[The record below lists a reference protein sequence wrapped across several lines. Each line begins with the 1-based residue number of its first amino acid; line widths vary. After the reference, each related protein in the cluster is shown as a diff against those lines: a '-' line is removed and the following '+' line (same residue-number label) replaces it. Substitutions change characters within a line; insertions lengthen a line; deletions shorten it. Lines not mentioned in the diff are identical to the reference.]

1 MHSRLDFLLTPG
13 YAHPASPVAPHS
25 HEDEADPLSTQV
37 ETTESELPPAQ
48 RHIIKRPRLTRLLDE
63 AEARVLLLVAPAG
76 YGKTTLARE
85 WVGMNERRALWC
97 HIERSSRDPASMANV
112 LASAVRPLLGD
123 RETRLTQYLRIS
135 GEPDPT
141 AVAALLAEETPGWPE
156 AAWLLID
163 DYHWLTDSEA
173 SDALIRAYIERTGA
187 QALITSRK
195 RPAWVTARTLLY
207 GQVFELGQ
215 SALALTHEEAAQI
228 LADRQKPSA
237 ALIALADGWPAVIG
251 LASFLKTDVTTRATV
266 PEAIHRFL
274 TEELFG
280 GLDTEMRSP
289 LVLLAFVETIERP
302 LLRSLIGDDAE
313 RLITSASRQG
323 LLTQRGTDTF
333 EIHPLVRTFLGSQI
347 AEVRDQMQPLG
358 LRLVDLL
365 IDFGRPDEA
374 FSVIQAFEFAQKV
387 PLLLNSALEAA
398 LAAGRVATIERW
410 VEWGRNAGL
419 SDPVVLL
426 AEAEL
431 FIRRG
436 QTDAAEALASSA
448 AKALTDPRARA
459 QAHLCAGRAAGL
471 SDRANDAR
479 AHFAVALA
487 TDDSLEVRQQ
497 AAWGQFISSAYLRDD
512 AAFQEAY
519 EEFTRIPDVRNI
531 HVLRIRQAEF
541 IYASRFGNVSAAV
554 ARLAGAESLLELI
567 DDPLPRTGF
576 LNNLALSLNLAAHY
590 VDAKRVARREA
601 EEGARWHLDFVLPN
615 AYFMDASAD
624 IGLGAFAEA
633 SATIDRAATLSPTTD
648 IYAVAL
654 AAVLRAKLH
663 ISSGHLDSAL
673 ACLAV
678 PFEAVRDDLR
688 GELYAT
694 LALAHSLAGCTKDAR
709 VALDNARGLAIL
721 VETKVLAAAS
731 EAVLALGGT
740 HPDDGS
746 SMHRLA
752 HAIEVTGNYDNLICA
767 LRGSEEL
774 LQAMIVHPRGRDVVE
789 TAAVRS
795 GDPTLCSIVGIERR
809 PPLGYREV
817 GRLSQREHEV
827 LELVSQGF
835 TNVQI
840 GKRLFI
846 SAKTVKTHLQHV
858 YEKLDVNSRTAAVTK
873 ARAAGYLSG
882 GDLE

>member
-1 MHSRLDFLLTPG
+1 
-13 YAHPASPVAPHS
+13 V
-25 HEDEADPLSTQV
+25 
-37 ETTESELPPAQ
+37 
-48 RHIIKRPRLTRLLDE
+48 
-63 AEARVLLLVAPAG
+63 
-76 YGKTTLARE
+76 
-85 WVGMNERRALWC
+85 
-97 HIERSSRDPASMANV
+97 
-112 LASAVRPLLGD
+112 
-123 RETRLTQYLRIS
+123 
-135 GEPDPT
+135 
-141 AVAALLAEETPGWPE
+141 
-156 AAWLLID
+156 
-163 DYHWLTDSEA
+163 
-173 SDALIRAYIERTGA
+173 
-187 QALITSRK
+187 LITSRK

-215 SALALTHEEAAQI
+215 SALALTHEEAARI

-251 LASFLKTDVTTRATV
+251 LASFLKTNVTTHATV
-266 PEAIHRFL
+266 PEAIHEFL
-274 TEELFG
+274 TEELFD
-280 GLDTEMRSP
+280 GLDTEVRSP

-323 LLTQRGTDTF
+323 LLTQREPDTF

-347 AEVRDQMQPLG
+347 GKVRDQVRPLG
-358 LRLVDLL
+358 WSLVDLL
-365 IDFGRPDEA
+365 IDLGRTDEA
-374 FSVIQAFEFAQKV
+374 FSVIEAFGFAEKLPV
-387 PLLLNSALEAA
+387 LLNAALGPA
-398 LAAGRVATIERW
+398 LAAGRVATVERW
-410 VEWGRNAGL
+410 VNWGRNARV
-419 SDPVVLL
+419 SDPVLLL

-436 QTDAAEALASSA
+436 QTDSAEALASSA
-448 AKALTDPRARA
+448 ANALSDAHAKA

-487 TDDSLEVRQQ
+487 TDDSLQVRQQ
-497 AAWGQFISSAYLRDD
+497 AAWGQFISSAYLADD
-512 AAFQEAY
+512 AAFQGAY
-519 EEFTRIPDVRNI
+519 EEFTRITDVSTT

-541 IYASRFGNVSAAV
+541 IHASRFGNVSETV
-554 ARLAGAESLLELI
+554 ARLAGAESLLDLI

-576 LNNLALSLNLAAHY
+576 LNNLALSLNIAAHY

-624 IGLGAFAEA
+624 IGLGALAEA
-633 SATIDRAATLSPTTD
+633 SATIDRAATLSPPTD

-663 ISSGHLDSAL
+663 IARGRFDSAL
-673 ACLAV
+673 ATLAI

-694 LALAHSLAGCTKDAR
+694 LALVHSLAGYADDAR
-709 VALDNARGLAIL
+709 AALESARNLTIL
-721 VETKVLAAAS
+721 VETRVLAAAS
-731 EAVLALGGT
+731 EAVLALRRT
-740 HPDDGS
+740 QRNSES
-746 SMHRLA
+746 SMDRLA
-752 HAIEVTGNYDNLICA
+752 HAVEVTGNYDNLICA
-767 LRGSEEL
+767 LRGSGDL
-774 LQAMIVHPRGRDVVE
+774 LQAMVMRPRARNVVE
-789 TAAVRS
+789 TAAARS

-809 PPLGYREV
+809 PPQGHREV
-817 GRLSQREHEV
+817 SRLSQRECEV
-827 LELVSQGF
+827 LELVSEGF
-835 TNVQI
+835 TNAEI

-873 ARAAGYLSG
+873 ARAAGYLSSR
-882 GDLE
+882 DLQ